1 MCFILAFQPAPV
13 VWVLCHRRLSLF
25 LNVIILPLITSHCQ
39 RWELS
44 ASRQNTWKW
53 IKQSIYDV
61 YRNDSR
67 QPWKLNKHRIVK
79 LRPVAFLA
87 TNIEV
92 RKKKICQERT
102 EKGQFFSSDSSNWW
116 LVKLI
121 EPHPFT
127 LQYKWSLAFH
137 KYFSHFGRNKTLKFL
152 LHVFDRFMEWRDIL
166 DETVLIPTT
175 NEHDLRITIETVSV
189 PCQEPAFLWQSFWH
203 LLQKGMCKILMM
215 SVTLKI
221 PTLLCHYITLELT

>member
-1 MCFILAFQPAPV
+1 MLGEINKWFQTTLKTEWAQNSKIETS
-13 VWVLCHRRLSLF
+13 CIFSNQHRS
-25 LNVIILPLITSHCQ
+25 Q
-39 RWELS
+39 
-44 ASRQNTWKW
+44 K
-53 IKQSIYDV
+53 
-61 YRNDSR
+61 
-67 QPWKLNKHRIVK
+67 
-79 LRPVAFLA
+79 
-87 TNIEV
+87 
-92 RKKKICQERT
+92 KKKICQERT

-152 LHVFDRFMEWRDIL
+152 LHVFDRFMEGRDIL
-166 DETVLIPTT
+166 DETVLIPMT

-203 LLQKGMCKILMM
+203 LLQKGMCKILIM